1 MKKYFDKPWFYRI
14 IAFLIALLLVVYIDS
29 TQVSQGQPGKTQQ
42 TASESRTISVPL
54 QVSVNTDQYYVEGYP
69 EKVKINLQGSAAL
82 VTSTVNTQNFRVYLD
97 LTHLSVGKHQ
107 VRVKVSGLS
116 NQLSYR
122 LDPAR
127 VTVNIQ
133 QRKSRTM
140 PVQIGYNKNAV
151 ADGYQ
156 VGQPT
161 ADPDKV
167 EVTGAVSE
175 VNQVDEVVA
184 QLSVPNNT
192 QSTLN
197 RQVMLV
203 AKNKKGQQLNVVIEP
218 AVARITLPISLSKKQ
233 VHISLNSRNEDPN
246 LVYSLTAKTNQ
257 VTLYGERS
265 SLAKI
270 KNLRLNVDLRKVM
283 ESTTRSYPVTLP
295 RGVAKSDPTRI
306 QVEIKV
312 RRSNQEK

>member
-270 KNLRLNVDLRKVM
+270 KNLRLNVDLSKVM